1 MGLLVHAGAFDI
13 KPRLS
18 SPQTH
23 TLNETVSVSKT
34 SGVGV
39 VPAGGANNA
48 KSSATMLVFPRWQG
62 LLPSR

>member
-1 MGLLVHAGAFDI
+1 MGLLVRAGAFDI

-48 KSSATMLVFPRWQG
+48 KFSATILALPCWQG

>member
-1 MGLLVHAGAFDI
+1 MGLLGGAGVFDI

-23 TLNETVSVSKT
+23 TLNKTVSVSKT

-39 VPAGGANNA
+39 VPAGGASNA
-48 KSSATMLVFPRWQG
+48 KSSATILALPRWQR